1 MFLVRPPVLL
11 GLPEFS
17 SRLSSGPAIMKGN
30 CLVDLGH
37 VHIVWD
43 CSNYVEIRIPN
54 SKQESSSQDFV
65 SHYLSKKVKKNWI
78 NSKETFNLIAN
89 TIP

>member
-1 MFLVRPPVLL
+1 MFLVWPPGLL
-11 GLPEFS
+11 GPPEFS
-17 SRLSSGPAIMKGN
+17 SRLSSGTTIMKGS

-43 CSNYVEIRIPN
+43 CSNYVEVRIPN
-54 SKQESSSQDFV
+54 SKQESSSQDFE
-65 SHYLSKKVKKNWI
+65 SYYLSKKVKKNWI
-78 NSKETFNLIAN
+78 YSKETFNLIAD